1 MANAPTLH
9 AKQLKSHESNNDV
22 NVDDDSL
29 RGDSFL
35 STEPLGHWPK
45 GEKQLKLY
53 RTRIARIHAAWTRV
67 GPPESTC

>member
-1 MANAPTLH
+1 ML
-9 AKQLKSHESNNDV
+9 LVLINDDDNV
-22 NVDDDSL
+22 NDKINDDDNVDDDSL

-45 GEKQLKLY
+45 GETQLKLY

-67 GPPESTC
+67 GPLESTC